1 MTYKRMYY
9 SVSIDKRKAYYK
21 AYYQQNKERYKQRY
35 TKQKI
40 KLKEHEPSD
49 ETNDH
54 KTTLSIMSKLK
65 FEIIYLFIWPIMI
78 TYENKN

>member
-21 AYYQQNKERYKQRY
+21 AYYQQNKEIYKQRCSE
-35 TKQKI
+35 QKL

-49 ETNDH
+49 ETNETNEH
-54 KTTLSIMSKLK
+54 KRTLSITSKLY
-65 FEIIYLFIWPIMI
+65 FEIIYLSI
-78 TYENKN
+78 